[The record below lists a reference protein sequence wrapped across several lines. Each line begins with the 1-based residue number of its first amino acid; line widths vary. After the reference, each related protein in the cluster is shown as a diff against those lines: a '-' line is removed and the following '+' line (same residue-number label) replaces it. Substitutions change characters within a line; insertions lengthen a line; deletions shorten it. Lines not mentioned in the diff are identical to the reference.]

1 MEYALALPS
10 AYLLGSIS
18 WGLIAGRVRR
28 GIDVRDYGSGSTGS
42 TNVLRTLGPT
52 TAAIV
57 LMADVAKGVIAIL
70 LTRMLIGTALAEA
83 IAGLL
88 VIAGHNW
95 PLFSRFHGG
104 RGMTVAIGAMA
115 VMSPLTAAISL
126 PLFVSTILISRYV
139 SLGSIVAIVAVMVV
153 IPTLVALDMAPWEY
167 LLYAFLGGPVI
178 LLRHKGNIQRL
189 LNRTES
195 RIRIGTRRAPRTDS
209 DSEGRP

>member
-18 WGLIAGRVRR
+18 WGLIAGRVRL

-57 LMADVAKGVIAIL
+57 LLADVAKGVIAIL
-70 LTRMLIGTALAEA
+70 LAKVLIGTALAEA
-83 IAGLL
+83 MAGLL

-95 PLFSRFHGG
+95 PLFSRFQGG
-104 RGMTVAIGAMA
+104 RGMTVAFGALA
-115 VMSPLTAAISL
+115 VMSPPAAAISL
-126 PLFVSTILISRYV
+126 ALFIPTVLISRYM
-139 SLGSIVAIVAVMVV
+139 SLGSIVADAAAMIS
-153 IPTLVALDMAPWEY
+153 IPILVTLDMAPWEY

-189 LNRTES
+189 IHGTES
-195 RIRIGTRRAPRTDS
+195 RIRLRPGRPPRIDP

>member
-28 GIDVRDYGSGSTGS
+28 GIDLRDYGSGSTGS

-57 LMADVAKGVIAIL
+57 LVADVAKGVVAIL
-70 LTRMLIGTALAEA
+70 LARVLIGTALAEA

-104 RGMTVAIGAMA
+104 RGTTVAVGALA

-139 SLGSIVAIVAVMVV
+139 SLGSIVALVAVMII
-153 IPTLVALDMAPWEY
+153 IPILVALDMAPWEY

-178 LLRHKGNIQRL
+178 LLRHKGNIRRL
-189 LNRTES
+189 LNGTES
-195 RIRIGTRRAPRTDS
+195 RIRLRPGRAPRIDP
-209 DSEGRP
+209 DSEGKP

>member
-42 TNVLRTLGPT
+42 TNVLRTLGPV
-52 TAAIV
+52 TAIIV
-57 LMADVAKGVIAIL
+57 LLADVAKGVTAVL
-70 LTRMLIGTALAEA
+70 LAKVLIGTALSEA
-83 IAGLL
+83 VAGLL

-104 RGMTVAIGAMA
+104 RGMTVSVGALA
-115 VMSPLTAAISL
+115 VMSPLAAAICL

-139 SLGSIVAIVAVMVV
+139 SLGSV
-153 IPTLVALDMAPWEY
+153 VALAAAMITIPVLVTLGIAPWEY
-167 LLYAFLGGPVI
+167 LLYSSVGGPVI

-189 LNRTES
+189 LNGTES
-195 RIRIGTRRAPRTDS
+195 RIRLRPGRAPRIDP
-209 DSEGRP
+209 DSEGRS

>member
-42 TNVLRTLGPT
+42 TNVLRTLGPV
-52 TAAIV
+52 TAIIV
-57 LMADVAKGVIAIL
+57 LLADVAKGVTAVL
-70 LTRMLIGTALAEA
+70 LAKVLIGTALSEA

-104 RGMTVAIGAMA
+104 RGMTVSVGALA
-115 VMSPLTAAISL
+115 VMSPLAAAICL

-139 SLGSIVAIVAVMVV
+139 SLGSV
-153 IPTLVALDMAPWEY
+153 VALAAAMITIPVLVSLGIAPWEY
-167 LLYAFLGGPVI
+167 LLYSSLGGPVI

-189 LNRTES
+189 LNGTES
-195 RIRIGTRRAPRTDS
+195 RIRLRPGRAPRIDP
-209 DSEGRP
+209 DSEGRS

>member
-42 TNVLRTLGPT
+42 TNVLRTLGPV
-52 TAAIV
+52 TAIIV
-57 LMADVAKGVIAIL
+57 LLADVAKGVTAVL
-70 LTRMLIGTALAEA
+70 LARVLIGTALAEA

-104 RGMTVAIGAMA
+104 RGMTVSVGALA
-115 VMSPLTAAISL
+115 VMSPLAAAICL

-139 SLGSIVAIVAVMVV
+139 SLGSV
-153 IPTLVALDMAPWEY
+153 VALAAAMITIPVLVSLGIAPWEY
-167 LLYAFLGGPVI
+167 LLYSSLGGPVI

-189 LNRTES
+189 LNGTES
-195 RIRIGTRRAPRTDS
+195 RIRLRPGRAPRIDP
-209 DSEGRP
+209 DSEGRS

>member
-52 TAAIV
+52 MAAIV
-57 LMADVAKGVIAIL
+57 LVADVAKGVTAIL
-70 LTRMLIGTALAEA
+70 LARVLIGTALAEA
-83 IAGLL
+83 VAGLL

-95 PLFSRFHGG
+95 PLFSRFQGG
-104 RGMTVAIGAMA
+104 RGTTVAFGALA
-115 VMSPLTAAISL
+115 VMSPPAAAISFGLLL
-126 PLFVSTILISRYV
+126 PTVLLSRYM
-139 SLGSIVAIVAVMVV
+139 SLGSIVAVVAAMIT

-189 LNRTES
+189 LHGTES
-195 RIRIGTRRAPRTDS
+195 RIRLKPGRSPRIDP

>member
-28 GIDVRDYGSGSTGS
+28 GIDVRDYGSGSTGT
-42 TNVLRTLGPT
+42 TNVLRTLGPA
-52 TAAIV
+52 TAGIV

-70 LTRMLIGTALAEA
+70 LTRVLIGTALAES

-104 RGMTVAIGAMA
+104 RGVTVAVGALA
-115 VMSPLTAAISL
+115 VMSPPTAAISL
-126 PLFVSTILISRYV
+126 PLFVSTVLISRYV
-139 SLGSIVAIVAVMVV
+139 SLASILSIVAVMVI
-153 IPTLVALDMAPWEY
+153 IPTLVALDLAPWEY

-189 LNRTES
+189 LQGTES
-195 RIRIGTRRAPRTDS
+195 RIRLRLGRTPRVDP
-209 DSEGRP
+209 DSEGTP

>member
-42 TNVLRTLGPT
+42 TNVLRTLGPV
-52 TAAIV
+52 TAIIV
-57 LMADVAKGVIAIL
+57 LLADVAKGVTAVL
-70 LTRMLIGTALAEA
+70 LAKVLIGTALSEA

-104 RGMTVAIGAMA
+104 RGMTVSVGALA
-115 VMSPLTAAISL
+115 VMSPLAAAICL

-139 SLGSIVAIVAVMVV
+139 SLGSIVALSAAMIT
-153 IPTLVALDMAPWEY
+153 IPVLVTLGIAPWEY
-167 LLYAFLGGPVI
+167 LFYSSVGGPVI
-178 LLRHKGNIQRL
+178 LLRHKGNIRRL
-189 LNRTES
+189 LNGTES
-195 RIRIGTRRAPRTDS
+195 RIRLRPGRAPRIDP
-209 DSEGRP
+209 DSEGRS

>member
-42 TNVLRTLGPT
+42 TNVLRTLGPV
-52 TAAIV
+52 TAIIV
-57 LMADVAKGVIAIL
+57 LLADVAKGVTAVL
-70 LTRMLIGTALAEA
+70 LAKVLIGTALSEA

-104 RGMTVAIGAMA
+104 RGMTVSVGALA
-115 VMSPLTAAISL
+115 VMSPLAAAICL

-139 SLGSIVAIVAVMVV
+139 SLGSV
-153 IPTLVALDMAPWEY
+153 VALAAAMITIPVLVSLGIAPWEY
-167 LLYAFLGGPVI
+167 LLYSSVGGPVI
-178 LLRHKGNIQRL
+178 LLRHKGNIRRL
-189 LNRTES
+189 LNGTES
-195 RIRIGTRRAPRTDS
+195 RIRLRPGRTPRIDP
-209 DSEGRP
+209 DSEGRS

>member
-28 GIDVRDYGSGSTGS
+28 GIDVRDYGSGSTGT
-42 TNVLRTLGPT
+42 TNVLRTLGPA
-52 TAAIV
+52 TAGIV

-70 LTRMLIGTALAEA
+70 LTRVLIGTALAES

-104 RGMTVAIGAMA
+104 RGMTVAAGALA
-115 VMSPLTAAISL
+115 VMSPPAAAISL
-126 PLFVSTILISRYV
+126 PLFVSTVLISRYV
-139 SLGSIVAIVAVMVV
+139 SLASILSIVAVMVI
-153 IPTLVALDMAPWEY
+153 IPTLVALDLAPWEY

-189 LNRTES
+189 LQGTES
-195 RIRIGTRRAPRTDS
+195 RIRLRLGRTPRVDP
-209 DSEGRP
+209 DSEGTP